1 MIKNQGVGHSCR
13 ARVKL
18 GAAMNITNSFTLI
31 AACILGAAALLWAE
45 TETRFFSQAIAAG
58 APAPGEALSQSY
70 RESQRENEAYQKI
83 EPIKVFD
90 NLYYVGPG
98 YVSVWLITTSDGL
111 ILIDG
116 AHASYGDHILGNIRK
131 VGLDPADIEYIL
143 ISHGHLDHFGGV
155 ARIQELSGARVV
167 AVEED
172 WKMIT
177 AAADGPG
184 RRGGPSP
191 RVPAR
196 DMVVEEGDTLTL
208 GDSTLIMHH
217 TPGHTP
223 GVLSFEFTVFDNGT
237 PHRAYYSGGMGG
249 RGGVPGF
256 EAAVDSSEW
265 ILQLENIE
273 VALTGHSWLGGGS
286 YPNGAIFERAAL
298 LAQRGTNDPHPFVDA
313 ASWQQWINAGYE
325 RNLLGLEEARQE
337 AATSE

>member
-1 MIKNQGVGHSCR
+1 MHAVSRLSFVGLSF
-13 ARVKL
+13 L
-18 GAAMNITNSFTLI
+18 GLSLFAFVASEGLAAEV
-31 AACILGAAALLWAE
+31 G
-45 TETRFFSQAIAAG
+45 
-58 APAPGEALSQSY
+58 PAPGETLSQSY

-98 YVSVWLITTSDGL
+98 YVAVWLITTSEGL
-111 ILIDG
+111 LLIDG

-131 VGLDPADIEYIL
+131 VGFDPADIEYIL

-172 WKMIT
+172 WRLIT

-196 DMVVEEGDTLTL
+196 DMVANEGDRLTL
-208 GDSTLIMHH
+208 GDTTLILHH

-223 GVLSFEFTVFDNGT
+223 GVLSFEMTAFDNGT
-237 PHRAYYSGGMGG
+237 PHRAYYSGGIGG
-249 RGGVPGF
+249 RGGVLGF
-256 EAAVDSSEW
+256 ESAVDSTTQ

-273 VALTGHSWLGGGS
+273 VALTGHSWLGDGS
-286 YPNGAIFERAAL
+286 YPNGAIFERATL
-298 LAQRGTNDPHPFVDA
+298 LAERGLNDPHPFVDA
-313 ASWQQWINAGYE
+313 ESWEIWVSAAHE
-325 RNLLGLEEARQE
+325 RNLNGLEEARR
-337 AATSE
+337 AAVAGQ